1 MARSRRAPRAPMRR
15 MLSVLLALAAG
26 CGGAGTPFPQGR
38 PPARRPPD
46 NAVGG
51 FSIQLPA
58 LTLMPGEEELPCYVF
73 PLALEG
79 PSHIVAGATLTT
91 TPGLHH
97 GNITTRPKTG
107 EGVRP
112 CDANTAA
119 NGAEALDIING
130 GAVLFGSSTQVTGQ
144 EWQSFP
150 PGMGYR
156 VKDGYEIV
164 ARMHYLNAT
173 SAPLTVQPSY
183 QWYTIDE
190 AALTQELAPFIWQY
204 GNFTIPPQSTTKV
217 TGECDFPRPDHPMH
231 LVNLLP
237 HMHRM
242 GIELDAGVRGGPDDG
257 KNFLT
262 SPGYDPDRGVWTQY
276 DPSIDLGAADGV
288 TFSCTWHNTLDQ
300 TLVEGVGDN
309 EMCILFGYAWP
320 PAAAW
325 SALAYD
331 GSCVMTTPG

>member
-1 MARSRRAPRAPMRR
+1 MARSRMT
-15 MLSVLLALAAG
+15 VFLLALAAG
-26 CGGAGTPFPQGR
+26 CGGAGAGFTQGR

-46 NAVGG
+46 DAVGG
-51 FSIQLPA
+51 FMIQLPA
-58 LTLMPGEEELPCYVF
+58 VTLMPGEEELPCYIF
-73 PLALEG
+73 PLALQG
-79 PSHIVAGATLTT
+79 PSHVVAGATLNA

-107 EGVRP
+107 EGFRM
-112 CDANTAA
+112 CDANTAS

-130 GAVLFGSSTQVTGQ
+130 GAVLFGSSTQITGQ

-156 VKDGYEIV
+156 IKDGYEIV

-190 AALTQELAPFIWQY
+190 HALTQELAPFIWEY
-204 GNFTIPPQSTTKV
+204 GHFTIPPQSTTKV
-217 TGECDFPRPDHPMH
+217 TGQCEFPYADHPMH

-242 GIELDAGVRGGPDDG
+242 GIELDAGVTGGPDDG

-276 DPSIDLGAADGV
+276 DPAIDLSAVDGV
-288 TFSCTWHNTLDQ
+288 TFGCTWHNTLDQ

-309 EMCILFGYAWP
+309 EMCMLFGYAYP
-320 PAAAW
+320 PAAAY
-325 SALAYD
+325 SALASE
-331 GSCVMTTPG
+331 GSCVMTTAPM